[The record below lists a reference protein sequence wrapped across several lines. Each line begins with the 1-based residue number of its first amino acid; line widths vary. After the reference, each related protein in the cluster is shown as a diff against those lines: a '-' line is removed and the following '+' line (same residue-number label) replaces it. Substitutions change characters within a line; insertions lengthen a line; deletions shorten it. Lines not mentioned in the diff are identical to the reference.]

1 MVPPDSQDA
10 QNLTAGIE
18 KARSLMGAGA
28 PARTAEQPPKAAK
41 ADAPAGTKVSGR
53 VELAPE
59 LKAKANPD
67 DVVFIFARAAQ
78 GPRMPLAVV
87 RAKVADLPVDF
98 TLDDSMAM
106 SPDFKL
112 SSAGELRIEARV
124 SKSGNAIAAPGDL
137 SGEVAPV
144 KAGASGIRLR
154 IDRVLP

>member
-1 MVPPDSQDA
+1 
-10 QNLTAGIE
+10 
-18 KARSLMGAGA
+18 MGAGA
-28 PARTAEQPPKAAK
+28 PARAAEKPAKAAK
-41 ADAPAGTKVSGR
+41 ADAPAASKVSGK

-59 LKAKANPD
+59 LKAKASPD

-137 SGEVAPV
+137 SGEVGPV

-154 IDRVLP
+154 IDRVVP